1 MAKLSKKAS
10 FKSIMTVNSKY
21 SSEILRRPSI
31 ILRPKE
37 RDSTIKFIP
46 IDSIVFKKDRVITLN
61 PHTKFIDPKTID
73 TTHIKPEQEDLLI
86 SDNSVSISASESE

>member
-61 PHTKFIDPKTID
+61 PHTIDI
-73 TTHIKPEQEDLLI
+73 THIKPEQEDLLI